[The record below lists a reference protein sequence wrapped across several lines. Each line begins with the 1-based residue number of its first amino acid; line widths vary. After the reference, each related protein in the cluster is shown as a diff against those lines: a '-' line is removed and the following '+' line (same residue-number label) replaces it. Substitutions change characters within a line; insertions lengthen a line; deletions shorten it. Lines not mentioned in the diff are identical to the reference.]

1 MSVSWKALATLSVAA
16 ALAGIGAL
24 SMRSSAPAAAPHMAV
39 PQYTADGAL
48 LRPKD
53 IQTWVLT
60 GASIGLGYSGGGN
73 GGGPGEFHNVQM
85 QPEAYEAYVK
95 TGKFPEKTMLIITR
109 YTPEQK
115 VSINKHGY
123 FEGELAGMELALKD
137 HEHFKEGWAYFDFS
151 GMIGLHESARA
162 FPKEM
167 CYSCHVEHGADDN
180 VFTQFYPILR
190 GVKQNQAVG
199 HDR

>member
-1 MSVSWKALATLSVAA
+1 MNVSRKTLATLRVAA

-24 SMRSSAPAAAPHMAV
+24 SMRSSEPAAAPHMAV
-39 PQYTADGAL
+39 PQYTSDGAL

-53 IQTWVLT
+53 IHTWVLA
-60 GASIGLGYSGGGN
+60 GASIGLGYSGGGT

-95 TGKFPEKTMLIITR
+95 TGKFPERTMLSITR

-115 VSINKHGY
+115 ISINKHGY
-123 FEGELAGMELALKD
+123 FEGALAGMEVALKD
-137 HEHFKEGWAYFDFS
+137 HERFKEGWAYFDFS
-151 GMIGLHESARA
+151 GMNGLHESARA

>member
-1 MSVSWKALATLSVAA
+1 MKVSRIALTIFSFAA
-16 ALAGIGAL
+16 VLAGIGAL
-24 SMRSSAPAAAPHMAV
+24 NVRSSAPAAEAHMAV
-39 PQYTADGAL
+39 PRYTAEGAL

-60 GASIGLGYSGGGN
+60 GASIGLGYSNGGN
-73 GGGPGEFHNVQM
+73 GNGPGEFHNVQM

-123 FEGELAGMELALKD
+123 FEGELAGMEVALKD

-151 GMIGLHESARA
+151 GMNGLHETARA

-190 GVKQNQAVG
+190 GVKQSHSEAKTQ
-199 HDR
+199 

>member
-1 MSVSWKALATLSVAA
+1 MKVSRKALASLSVAVL
-16 ALAGIGAL
+16 LAGIGVL
-24 SMRSSAPAAAPHMAV
+24 SVRSSGPAAAAHMAV
-39 PQYTADGAL
+39 PQYAADGAL
-48 LRPKD
+48 LRPRD

-60 GASIGLGYSGGGN
+60 GASIGMSYSGGG
-73 GGGPGEFHNVQM
+73 GSGPGEFHNVQM

-109 YTPEQK
+109 YAPERK
-115 VSINKHGY
+115 VSINRHGY
-123 FEGELAGMELALKD
+123 FEGELAGMEVALKD

-151 GMIGLHESARA
+151 GMKGLQESARA

-180 VFTQFYPILR
+180 VFTQFYPVLR
-190 GVKQNQAVG
+190 GVKQSHSEGKAQ
-199 HDR
+199 